1 MRERERERIERESK
15 YSKRTYIQRISKF
28 TFELPKKIYEFL
40 FFSLSLSNRRI
51 SLLCE
56 KSLSGDA
63 FFILIFDLPLLTFI
77 TVCRWIAITKTY
89 WRMECRDNAQFV
101 RIRT

>member
-28 TFELPKKIYEFL
+28 TFELPKEIYKFL
-40 FFSLSLSNRRI
+40 LFSLSLSNRRI

-63 FFILIFDLPLLTFI
+63 FLSLICYLPFLTII
-77 TVCRWIAITKTY
+77 TLWRWIAITKTLPGGK
-89 WRMECRDNAQFV
+89 
-101 RIRT
+101 